1 MIQGESVMK
10 KTMAILLCVCLLAAC
25 GPAMAESPEG
35 GAAGLALQL
44 IGNVVGGAEDEKAS
58 AAGAIG
64 TALLSLNGAPA
75 EDAGSLPDALLGVDA
90 LVLQAAEMN
99 GTPAEDAGSPL
110 DALFEADAL
119 VLQPAEI
126 SAPAA
131 EDFVLSQ
138 EAMSAAAAGGMTL
151 NPIAL
156 SALLTPEQT
165 VLLSRSPAGNS
176 SLLTVAK
183 MPVCE
188 YNGKYHLLYISAKGV
203 PDEYGKLER
212 FMNSVNRNFASIFG
226 DEGVVYSPDGRYA
239 ALFDRQ
245 AYMKNY
251 KLICDPVLLDLSTGE
266 VILTA
271 AYSDNARDG
280 GAAVIGASF
289 SPDGKYFYY
298 NLIGRFGD
306 SYNRVCRYD
315 LSAGTAEICLDSAFR
330 LDYPSP
336 AALPDGSLLMLKE
349 ETDNSAF
356 GGIVRAVCNGGVW
369 SESVWEYSVDQRF
382 FAPRLLQYSAASG
395 YALVTG
401 RTMMNDGYC
410 LHLFRPEEDMAGQEK
425 FVVIPAGTGE
435 AKVITAAQLEED
447 VYATGG
453 ASLPYEIIYY
463 ARFSPDGNYVLLNTV
478 RGADRHLYM
487 LRVSDLALREVR
499 GVDAA
504 GIQMGSFNTDYP
516 QGIEWNGD
524 TIFISMRDG
533 VQAFTLKAE

>member
-1 MIQGESVMK
+1 MK

-25 GPAMAESPEG
+25 VPAMAESP
-35 GAAGLALQL
+35 
-44 IGNVVGGAEDEKAS
+44 
-58 AAGAIG
+58 
-64 TALLSLNGAPA
+64 
-75 EDAGSLPDALLGVDA
+75 
-90 LVLQAAEMN
+90 
-99 GTPAEDAGSPL
+99 

-126 SAPAA
+126 PVPKA
-131 EDFVLSQ
+131 EDF
-138 EAMSAAAAGGMTL
+138 EFTAEMMSAAAAGGMTID
-151 NPIAL
+151 PAAL
-156 SALLTPEQT
+156 SEQLTPEQT

-188 YNGKYHLLYISAKGV
+188 YNGKYHLLYVSAKGV

-212 FMNSVNRNFASIFG
+212 FMNSVNRKFASIFG

-245 AYMKNY
+245 AYMKNN

-298 NLIGRFGD
+298 NLIGSFGD
-306 SYNRVCRYD
+306 SHNRVCRYD
-315 LSAGTAEICLDSAFR
+315 LSAGTTEICLDSAFR

-349 ETDNSAF
+349 ERDNSAF

-382 FAPRLLQYSAASG
+382 FAPGLLQYSAASG
-395 YALVTG
+395 YALATG
-401 RTMMNDGYC
+401 RTMMGDGYC
-410 LHLFRPEEDMAGQEK
+410 LHLFRPDEDMAGQEK

-447 VYATGG
+447 AYQANESARAVS
-453 ASLPYEIIYY
+453 ASYGIQVSPTLPYEIIYY
-463 ARFSPDGNYVLLNTV
+463 ARFSPDGNYVLLHTV
-478 RGADRHLYM
+478 SNRVFHLYM
-487 LRVSDLALREVR
+487 LRVSDLALREVQ

-504 GIQMGSFNTDYP
+504 DVQTGSFNTDYP